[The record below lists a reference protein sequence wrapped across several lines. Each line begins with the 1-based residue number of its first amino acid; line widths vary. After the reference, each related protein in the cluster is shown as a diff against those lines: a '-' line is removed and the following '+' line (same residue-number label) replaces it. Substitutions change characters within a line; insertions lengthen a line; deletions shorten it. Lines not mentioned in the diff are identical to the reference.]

1 MIRKFARPML
11 ASVYVADGV
20 DVVLN
25 SQAHV
30 EGTQAVINRLRTV
43 VPRKYMKKLPEDPQ
57 VITQA
62 VGATKVLAGSSLALG
77 KAPRTSATVLA
88 AISVPTIIARHAFWE
103 TQDREEKIARR
114 QGFLTSI
121 ALLGGLAITSADT
134 AGKPGLKW
142 RADKAA
148 QKASTQIQQ
157 ALPTKSETRKFG
169 DQASTVANQT
179 ASAAK
184 DLAKD
189 LWDEATDAVSEYSQT
204 AQDYLEDNKDDWLA
218 LAQKNAIL
226 AKKKAVKVAARAQE
240 RAAQA
245 YESAE
250 KSTGRSAKRASKK
263 ANQLQRKAEKSLN
276 KAMKRFDSAF

>member
-30 EGTQAVINRLRTV
+30 EGTQTVINRLRTV

-142 RADKAA
+142 RADKRC
-148 QKASTQIQQ
+148 
-157 ALPTKSETRKFG
+157 TKSIHSDSASSPYQNRHRKIWRP
-169 DQASTVANQT
+169 SIC
-179 ASAAK
+179 SCK
-184 DLAKD
+184 P
-189 LWDEATDAVSEYSQT
+189 SS
-204 AQDYLEDNKDDWLA
+204 
-218 LAQKNAIL
+218 IH
-226 AKKKAVKVAARAQE
+226 
-240 RAAQA
+240 
-245 YESAE
+245 S
-250 KSTGRSAKRASKK
+250 
-263 ANQLQRKAEKSLN
+263 
-276 KAMKRFDSAF
+276 KRFAERSD

>member
-30 EGTQAVINRLRTV
+30 EGTQAVINRLHTV

-157 ALPTKSETRKFG
+157 ALPTKSETKKFG

-189 LWDEATDAVSEYSQT
+189 LWNEATDAVSEYSQT

>member
-30 EGTQAVINRLRTV
+30 EGTQAVINRLHTV

-157 ALPTKSETRKFG
+157 ALPTKSETKKFG

-189 LWDEATDAVSEYSQT
+189 LWNEATDAVSEYSQT

-276 KAMKRFDSAF
+276 KAMKRLDSAF

>member
-157 ALPTKSETRKFG
+157 ALPTKSETKKFG

-189 LWDEATDAVSEYSQT
+189 LWNEATDAVSEYSQT

>member
-30 EGTQAVINRLRTV
+30 EGTQTVINRLRTV

-142 RADKAA
+142 RADKAV

-157 ALPTKSETRKFG
+157 ALPTKTDTEKFG
-169 DQASTVANQT
+169 DQASAVASQA
-179 ASAAK
+179 AST
-184 DLAKD
+184 AKD
-189 LWDEATDAVSEYSQT
+189 LWNEATDAVTQYSQT
-204 AQDYLEDNKDDWLA
+204 AQEYVEDNKDDWLA
-218 LAQKNAIL
+218 LAQKNAVL
-226 AKKKAVKVAARAQE
+226 AKMKAVKVAARAQE

-250 KSTGRSAKRASKK
+250 KSTGRNAKRASKK